1 MKKFIAI
8 AALCVTTTAHAA
20 FYTGNELLTK
30 INGDTHNRLHAIGY
44 IQGAV
49 DAYSGI
55 MFCPPANVTAGQI
68 TDMIRNYLTN
78 TPAVRHRAADVI
90 IMDALQPV
98 WPCQNRNPG
107 RGT

>member
-1 MKKFIAI
+1 MKKLLV
-8 AALCVTTTAHAA
+8 ALLMIPALAQAA
-20 FYTGNELLTK
+20 FLSGNELLTK
-30 INGDTHNRLHAIGY
+30 INGDTYDRLHAIGY

-68 TDMIRNYLTN
+68 TDMIKNYLNN
-78 TPAVRHRAADVI
+78 TPAIRHRAADVI
-90 IMDALQPV
+90 VADALQPV
-98 WPCQNRNPG
+98 WPCKNKNSG

>member
-1 MKKFIAI
+1 MKKLIIAI
-8 AALCVTTTAHAA
+8 ALCATTTAHAA
-20 FYTGNELLTK
+20 FFTGNELLTK
-30 INGDTHNRLHAIGY
+30 LNGDNVDKLHALGY
-44 IQGAV
+44 IQGAA

-55 MFCPPANVTAGQI
+55 MFCPPGTVTAGQLM
-68 TDMIRNYLTN
+68 DMIKNYLTN

-98 WPCQNRNPG
+98 WPCKNRNSG